1 MEAYRMAKKK
11 RNPANAAAI
20 AHIFENYEIK
30 SVLDIQ
36 EALKDMFGGAMEQ
49 MLAGELDAS
58 WVMTVTRTLRKQ
70 PTAEMEPVP
79 RQFSANFE
87 KSTSIFPASARLTL
101 SHNLP
106 RSIRRMFC
114 RLKTACWRCMRRG
127 NPKGIS
133 LPPFRIFTVSISAPK
148 LFLKSPNGLSR
159 WFRSLETGR

>member
-1 MEAYRMAKKK
+1 MAKKK

-79 RQFSANFE
+79 RQFAANLE
-87 KSTSIFPASARLTL
+87 KSTSIFPATARLPL
-101 SHNLP
+101 SLNSS

-114 RLKTACWRCMRRG
+114 RLKTACWRCMRRA
-127 NPKGIS
+127 NPNGIL